1 MVHCSRALIA
11 FIFLFSIASGLQAES
26 KLQTKDTQNNVVPR
40 SVFFIGHSLI
50 NWDMP
55 NMLDAIA
62 KSLGKTQYTY
72 NAQIIN
78 GSPLK
83 YNWQNAH
90 TMKPFGQG
98 YNLNSRKAIAS
109 NQFNTL
115 VITEAIPLDNHIK
128 WNNSKGYA
136 LKFHELFVNAAISSS
151 SNATNNER
159 ASYLFETWHCINSGT
174 KIGCP
179 YDEADD
185 VPWNERIKN
194 DLSKWQNIAHH
205 VNQNTPGNHTPM
217 VLIPA
222 GQSLLKLSEA
232 IDNKRVPGI
241 NSIRE
246 LFVDDIH
253 LGETGNYFIALVF
266 YSTIFKESPEGASHK
281 LKTIWGGK
289 YESIPAKDE
298 ARILQKIAWESVSS
312 YFKW

>member
-1 MVHCSRALIA
+1 MVHSIRTLIA
-11 FIFLFSIASGLQAES
+11 FISLFAIAAGLQAGN
-26 KLQTKDTQNNVVPR
+26 KLQTKDIQQNVAPR
-40 SVFFIGHSLI
+40 SVFFVGHSLI

-62 KSLGKTQYTY
+62 KSLGKTHYTY

-90 TMKPFGQG
+90 SIKPSAKGF
-98 YNLNSRKAIAS
+98 NLNSRKAIAS

-115 VITEAIPLDNHIK
+115 VITEAIPLDNHIQ
-128 WNNSKGYA
+128 WSNSKEYA
-136 LKFHELFVNAAISSS
+136 HKFHALFVAAETPSSS
-151 SNATNNER
+151 TVNNAR

-185 VPWNERIKN
+185 SPWDERIKN
-194 DLSKWQNIAHH
+194 DLTKWQNIARYAS
-205 VNQNTPGNHTPM
+205 QNTPGKHTPM

-232 IDNKRVPGI
+232 IDNKQVAGI
-241 NSIRE
+241 SSIRE

-289 YESIPAKDE
+289 YKRIPSKDE
-298 ARILQKIAWESVSS
+298 ARVLQKIAWESVSS